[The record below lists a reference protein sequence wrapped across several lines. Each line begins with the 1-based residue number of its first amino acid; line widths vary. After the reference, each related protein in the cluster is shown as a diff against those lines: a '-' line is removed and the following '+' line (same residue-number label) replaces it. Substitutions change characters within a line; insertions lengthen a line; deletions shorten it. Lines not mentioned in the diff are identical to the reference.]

1 MKQHRSDDAYGRAAW
16 NQSRHK
22 SGPYARSDNIDKE
35 KSESWTRDE
44 SRGEPWWT
52 PALGSFRRGEVCAL
66 RVQPTLTLTLP

>member
-1 MKQHRSDDAYGRAAW
+1 MTLRW
-16 NQSRHK
+16 
-22 SGPYARSDNIDKE
+22 SGALEEGGTVFQPDTEALVVLG
-35 KSESWTRDE
+35 DE